1 MKKPVLTLLL
11 SVAIFVTTAQTKVFK
26 EVSEDIATQTR
37 GIIQDNSLVGYVIF
51 TRLEKASADSF
62 NYRISL
68 MDENLNDIGTVNFT
82 EIGLDLEAVTFDQDV
97 LCLAYL
103 KSSAQGKVFK
113 NRRQARKTDVEDDV
127 LIQFLTLNGQITKTN
142 SLPVNL
148 NSTVTMTATSVW
160 GFGNSYEY
168 TGTLKHQVQL
178 QNVSGK
184 GFACFYGDAD
194 GCNLIAYDFKGNQ
207 LWKKSIDDK
216 QAFALI
222 ASKSDIYLLEKEKQK
237 YIEGGGSL
245 TGFNFEDGKSYPKIA
260 MEDKDGRSLTMMN
273 FGTDPVT
280 GNPFICGKIIDTR
293 NGNKLGLIKNYTH
306 APYDGVYT
314 MNINGHNKRDVKQ
327 TFVYW
332 NDGSQ
337 KPGISKLGYMS
348 DTKSFT
354 VLTSAFRDYS
364 GNTYFV
370 GSQLIKKVKIGSII
384 SSVITAPTIIAPIM
398 ILGAGT
404 SKCKL
409 LDANVLKLSSKGTL
423 SLDNTIAC
431 ANSSFWRSN
440 TDFVTVNGG
449 RNFYSLDDP
458 ESKSSFVIADDS
470 KNIMIYNVDQKK
482 IVRTIPHK
490 AGGIQTSIGPAKDG
504 HFMVIEYNKKEKYT
518 RLSIESLK

>member
-1 MKKPVLTLLL
+1 MKKQVLTLLL
-11 SVAIFVTTAQTKVFK
+11 SVSIFAATAQTKVFK

-62 NYRISL
+62 NYKITL

-82 EIGLDLEAVTFDQDV
+82 EIGLDLEGVAFDQDV

-103 KSSAQGKVFK
+103 KSSTQGKVFK
-113 NRRQARKTDVEDDV
+113 NKRQAKQSDLEDDV
-127 LIQFLTLNGQITKTN
+127 LVQFLTLNGQIAKTN

-148 NSTVTMTATSVW
+148 NSALTMTAGRNPW
-160 GFGNSYEY
+160 GFSKFQY
-168 TGTLKHQVQL
+168 TGSLKHEVQL

-216 QAFALI
+216 QAFALF

-260 MEDKDGRSLTMMN
+260 MQDKDGRSLTMMN

-293 NGNKLGLIKNYTH
+293 NGNHLGLVRNYTH

-314 MNINGHNKRDVKQ
+314 IDVNGHNKKDLKE

-354 VLTSAFRDYS
+354 VLTSAFRDYN

-370 GSQLIKKVKIGSII
+370 GSQLIKKVKIGAII
-384 SSVITAPTIIAPIM
+384 ASVITAPTIIPPIM
-398 ILGAGT
+398 ILSVGT

-409 LDANVLKLSSKGTL
+409 LDANVVKLSSKGTL

-440 TDFVTVNGG
+440 TDFATVNGG

-458 ESKSSFVIADDS
+458 ESKSSFVLADDS

-482 IVRTIPHK
+482 IIRTIPHK
-490 AGGIQTSIGPAKDG
+490 AEGIRTSIGPAKDG

>member
-1 MKKPVLTLLL
+1 MKKQVLTLLL
-11 SVAIFVTTAQTKVFK
+11 SISIFAATSQTKVFK

-62 NYRISL
+62 NYRITL

-82 EIGLDLEAVTFDQDV
+82 EIGLKLEGVAFDQDV

-103 KSSAQGKVFK
+103 KSNTEGKVFK
-113 NRRQARKTDVEDDV
+113 SKRQARKTDVDDDV
-127 LIQFLTLNGQITKTN
+127 VTQFLTLNGQITKTN

-148 NSTVTMTATSVW
+148 NSTLTQQGQTWVHS
-160 GFGNSYEY
+160 GFEY
-168 TGTLKHQVQL
+168 SGDLNHQIQL

-184 GFACFYGDAD
+184 GFACFYGDAN

-207 LWKKSIDDK
+207 LWKKSIEDK
-216 QAFALI
+216 QDFALF
-222 ASKSDIYLLEKEKQK
+222 ASKSDVYLLQKEKEK

-245 TGFNFEDGKSYPKIA
+245 TGFNFEDGSSYPKILL
-260 MEDKDGRSLTMMN
+260 EDKDGRSLSIMN
-273 FGTDPVT
+273 FGTDPAT
-280 GNPFICGKIIDTR
+280 GNPFICGKIIDTK
-293 NGNKLGLIKNYTH
+293 NGNHIGLVKNYTH

-314 MNINGHNKRDVKQ
+314 MEVNGHDKKDLKK

-354 VLTSAFRDYS
+354 VLTSAFRDYN

-370 GSQLIKKVKIGSII
+370 GSQLVKKVKIGSII
-384 SSVITAPTIIAPIM
+384 ASVITAPTIIAPII
-398 ILGAGT
+398 ILSIGT

-409 LDANVLKLSSKGTL
+409 LDANVVKLSSKGTL

-431 ANSSFWRSN
+431 ANSKFWRSN
-440 TDFVTVNGG
+440 TDVATVNGG
-449 RNFYSLDDP
+449 RNFYSLGDA

-482 IVRTIPHK
+482 VVRTIPHK
-490 AGGIQTSIGPAKDG
+490 AEGIVTSIGPAKDG

>member
-1 MKKPVLTLLL
+1 MKKQALTLLL
-11 SVAIFVTTAQTKVFK
+11 SVSIFVATAQTKIFK
-26 EVSEDIATQTR
+26 EVSEDISTQTR

-62 NYRISL
+62 NYRITL
-68 MDENLNDIGTVNFT
+68 MDENLNDIGRVNFT
-82 EIGLDLEAVTFDQDV
+82 EIGLDLEGVAFDRDV

-103 KSSAQGKVFK
+103 KSTTQGKVFK
-113 NRRQARKTDVEDDV
+113 SKRQARKSDLEDDV
-127 LIQFLTLNGQITKTN
+127 LIQFLTLNGQIAKTN
-142 SLPVNL
+142 TLPVNL
-148 NSTVTMTATSVW
+148 NSTLTMTGNTW
-160 GFGNSYEY
+160 GFGGFQY
-168 TGTLKHQVQL
+168 TGGLKHQVQL
-178 QNVSGK
+178 QNVAGK
-184 GFACFYGDAD
+184 GFACFYGDAA

-216 QAFALI
+216 QAFALL
-222 ASKSDIYLLEKEKQK
+222 ASKSDIYLLEKEKEK

-245 TGFNFEDGKSYPKIA
+245 TGYNFEDGKSYPKIA
-260 MEDKDGRSLTMMN
+260 MQDKDGRSLTMMS

-280 GNPFICGKIIDTR
+280 GNPFICGKIIDKR
-293 NGNKLGLIKNYTH
+293 NGNKIGIIKNYTH

-314 MNINGHNKRDVKQ
+314 MDVNGHNKKDLKE

-337 KPGISKLGYMS
+337 KPAISKLGYRN

-354 VLTSAFRDYS
+354 VLTSAFRDYN

-384 SSVITAPTIIAPIM
+384 ASVITAPTIIAPIM

-409 LDANVLKLSSKGTL
+409 LDANVVKLSSKGTL

-431 ANSSFWRSN
+431 NNSSFWRSN
-440 TDFVTVNGG
+440 TDFITVNGG

-458 ESKSSFVIADDS
+458 ESKGSFVIADDS

-490 AGGIQTSIGPAKDG
+490 SEGVRTTIGPAKDG
-504 HFMVIEYNKKEKYT
+504 HFMVIEYNKKDKYT

>member
-1 MKKPVLTLLL
+1 MKKQALTLLL
-11 SVAIFVTTAQTKVFK
+11 SVSIFVATAQTKVFK
-26 EVSEDIATQTR
+26 EVSEDISTQTR

-62 NYRISL
+62 NYRITL

-82 EIGLDLEAVTFDQDV
+82 EIGLDLEGVAFDQDV

-103 KSSAQGKVFK
+103 KSSSQGKVFK
-113 NRRQARKTDVEDDV
+113 SKRQARKSDLEDDV
-127 LIQFLTLNGQITKTN
+127 LTQFLTLNGQIAKTN

-148 NSTVTMTATSVW
+148 NSTLTMTGNTW
-160 GFGNSYEY
+160 GFGGFQYSGN
-168 TGTLKHQVQL
+168 LKHQVQL

-216 QAFALI
+216 QAFALL
-222 ASKSDIYLLEKEKQK
+222 ASKSDIYVLEKEKQK

-260 MEDKDGRSLTMMN
+260 MQDKDGRSLTMMN

-280 GNPFICGKIIDTR
+280 GNPFICGKIINKR
-293 NGNKLGLIKNYTH
+293 NGNHIGIVKNYTH

-314 MNINGHNKRDVKQ
+314 MDVNGHNKKDLKK

-337 KPGISKLGYMS
+337 KPGISKLGYMN

-354 VLTSAFRDYS
+354 VLTSAFRDYN

-370 GSQLIKKVKIGSII
+370 GSQLIKKVKIGAII
-384 SSVITAPTIIAPIM
+384 ASVITAPTIIAPIM
-398 ILGAGT
+398 ILAPGT

-409 LDANVLKLSSKGTL
+409 LDANVVKLSSKGTL

-431 ANSSFWRSN
+431 DNSSFWRSN

-482 IVRTIPHK
+482 IIRTIPHK
-490 AGGIQTSIGPAKDG
+490 AEGVHTTIGPAKDG

>member
-1 MKKPVLTLLL
+1 MKKQVLTLLL
-11 SVAIFVTTAQTKVFK
+11 SVAIFVTAAQTKVFK

-62 NYRISL
+62 NYKISL
-68 MDENLNDIGTVNFT
+68 MDENLNDIGAVNFT
-82 EIGLDLEAVTFDQDV
+82 EIGLDLEAVAFDQDV

-103 KSSAQGKVFK
+103 KSSTQGKVFK
-113 NRRQARKTDVEDDV
+113 SRRQAKKSDVEDDV
-127 LIQFLTLNGQITKTN
+127 LVQFLTLNGQIAKTN
-142 SLPVNL
+142 SLRVNL
-148 NSTVTMTATSVW
+148 NSTLTMTSGYAW
-160 GFGNSYEY
+160 AFGGYKYAGGLTHN
-168 TGTLKHQVQL
+168 VQL

-184 GFACFYGDAD
+184 GFACFYGDSD

-207 LWKKSIDDK
+207 LWKKSIEDK
-216 QAFALI
+216 QDFALI

-245 TGFNFEDGKSYPKIA
+245 RGFNFEDGKSYPKIT

-280 GNPFICGKIIDTR
+280 GNPFICGKIINTR
-293 NGNKLGLIKNYTH
+293 NGNHIGMVKDYTH

-314 MNINGHNKRDVKQ
+314 MNINGHNKKDVQQ

-337 KPGISKLGYMS
+337 KPGISKLGYMN
-348 DTKSFT
+348 DTKSFM
-354 VLTSAFRDYS
+354 VLTSAFRDYN

-370 GSQLIKKVKIGSII
+370 GSQLIKKVKIGSIVA
-384 SSVITAPTIIAPIM
+384 SVLTAPLIVPPIM
-398 ILGAGT
+398 ILAPGT

-409 LDANVLKLSSKGTL
+409 LDANVVKLSSKGTL

-431 ANSSFWRSN
+431 VYSSFWRSN

-458 ESKSSFVIADDS
+458 ESKTSFVIADDS

-490 AGGIQTSIGPAKDG
+490 AEGVRTSIGPAKDG